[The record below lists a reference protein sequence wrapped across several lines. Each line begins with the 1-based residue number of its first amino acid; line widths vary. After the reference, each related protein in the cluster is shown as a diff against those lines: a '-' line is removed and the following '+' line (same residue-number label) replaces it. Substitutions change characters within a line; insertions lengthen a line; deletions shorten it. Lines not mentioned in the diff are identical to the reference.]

1 MIKIG
6 LKLFIIYYSS
16 EAQLFPPEAVGRVID
31 FLPQHEM
38 CDLYNMSNDYRANK
52 MTSFYLNFRVRRANS
67 SLCHVWWCPCKC
79 TLPDFKRDGS
89 TEQVGYPK
97 CPLFLPGG
105 QEQQYSSAKRNYSF
119 SQLLGQ
125 EVNDVLRA
133 GISKRDFSN
142 CLLLLMLLTKLL
154 MWDKIRYLEHC
165 FHTYFPQSTVFG
177 ITRLKSVLVMQFC
190 HSLQFLH
197 SNWGYI
203 ADIWSVAVES
213 ILIWMGWW
221 LD

>member
-1 MIKIG
+1 
-6 LKLFIIYYSS
+6 
-16 EAQLFPPEAVGRVID
+16 
-31 FLPQHEM
+31 
-38 CDLYNMSNDYRANK
+38 
-52 MTSFYLNFRVRRANS
+52 
-67 SLCHVWWCPCKC
+67 
-79 TLPDFKRDGS
+79 
-89 TEQVGYPK
+89 
-97 CPLFLPGG
+97 
-105 QEQQYSSAKRNYSF
+105 
-119 SQLLGQ
+119 
-125 EVNDVLRA
+125 
-133 GISKRDFSN
+133 
-142 CLLLLMLLTKLL
+142 MLLTKLL

-221 LD
+221 LDLMILVVLFSLNESIVSLALGCSASQSSLCSQEFRANKPFLWFLSSTFLSYSFVAEMAFCRGILLACMVKLQSFPV